1 MGQQMREHGRRPTR
15 LENYAQGEWVAGAG
29 NFTTLHDAVTGE
41 AVGETSSQG
50 LDFKGMADYARRVGG
65 PALRRMTFHQRA
77 RMLKALATALTARKE
92 EFYRVSA
99 WTGATKTDHWIDVDG
114 GIGTLF
120 AYASRGRREFPDETF
135 FVDGPVEQLSK
146 GGSFVGRHLCVPLEG
161 VAVHINAFNFPVWGM
176 LEKLSTSLL
185 AGVPAIVKPATV
197 TSYLTEAVFRA
208 MIETGLLPAGSV
220 QLIVGSA
227 GDLLDHLGSQD
238 AVAFT
243 GSAWTG
249 QLLKKTP
256 AMMEHNVRYNQEADS
271 LNFSMLGPDAV
282 PGTEEFDLFIKEVT
296 REMTVKAGQKCT
308 AIRRTFVPAALTD
321 DVVRAL
327 AKRLAGTRV
336 GNPAAEGVRMGP
348 LAGRSQVREVGKA
361 LDALRAGTELA
372 YGGGDFE
379 VVGASR
385 ESGAFFPITLLYNDR
400 PFDRMAAHDVEA
412 FGPVNTVM
420 PYGTVD
426 EAIELAKL
434 GRGSL
439 VGSLFTADDRVARAV
454 ALGTAAYHG
463 RLLLANRHMAKES
476 TGHGSPLPHLVH
488 GGPGRAGGGEEM
500 GGVRGVLHY
509 MQRTALQGSPATVA
523 AVTREWSKGAAEVR
537 DRVHPFRKHFEEL
550 RIGETW
556 VTHRRT
562 VTEADVTNFAGVSG
576 DFFYAHVDDLAARES
591 IFERRVAHGY
601 FVLSAAAGLFVDP
614 APGPVLA
621 NYGLDN
627 LRFVKPVYI
636 GDTIQVRLACKSKAA
651 KDDREG
657 EVPQGVVAWDVEVT
671 NQDGEPVAVYT
682 VLTLVRRLYPI
693 GGPPADEGTGDAAA
707 AMASEAP
714 AALRAPEVLVTE
726 QPGTA
731 PARMS

>member
-1 MGQQMREHGRRPTR
+1 VIR
-15 LENYAQGEWVAGAG
+15 LQNYAEGQWVAGAG
-29 NFTTLHDAVTGE
+29 AGTDLFHAVTGE
-41 AVGETSSQG
+41 KIAEASSQG
-50 LDFKGMADYARRVGG
+50 LDFKAMAEYARRVGG
-65 PALRRMTFHQRA
+65 PALRAMTFHQRA
-77 RMLKALATALTARKE
+77 RMLKALAVALTARKE
-92 EFYRVSA
+92 EFYRVSS
-99 WTGATKTDHWIDVDG
+99 WTGATRTDHWIDIDG

-146 GGSFVGRHLCVPLEG
+146 GGSFVGRHVCVPIEG
-161 VAVHINAFNFPVWGM
+161 VAVQINAFNFPVWGM
-176 LEKLSTSLL
+176 LEKLATSLL

-208 MIETGLLPAGSV
+208 MIETGLLPAGAV
-220 QLIVGSA
+220 QLVAGSA
-227 GDLLDHLGSQD
+227 GDLLDHLGCQD

-243 GSAWTG
+243 GSAQTG

-271 LNFSMLGPDAV
+271 LNFSLLGPDAV
-282 PGTEEFDLFIKEVT
+282 PGTEEFDLFVKEVT

-308 AIRRTFVPAALTD
+308 AIRRTFVPADLVD
-321 DVVRAL
+321 DVVAAL

-336 GNPAAEGVRMGP
+336 GDPLAEGVRMGP
-348 LAGRSQVREVGKA
+348 LAGKAQVREVGKA
-361 LDALRAGTELA
+361 LDALREGAELA

-385 ESGAFFPITLLYNDR
+385 DAGAFFPITLLYNDR
-400 PFDRMAAHDVEA
+400 PFDRTTAHDVEA

-420 PYGTVD
+420 PYRTVD
-426 EAIELAKL
+426 EAVALVKL

-439 VGSLFTADDRVARAV
+439 VGSVFTADDRVAREV
-454 ALGTAAYHG
+454 AMGTAAYHG
-463 RLLLANRHMAKES
+463 RLLLANRHSAKES

-509 MQRTALQGSPATVA
+509 MQRTALQGSPATIA

-550 RIGETW
+550 QIGETW
-556 VTHRRT
+556 TTHRRT
-562 VTEADVTNFAGVSG
+562 VTEADVVNFAGVSG
-576 DFFYAHVDDLAARES
+576 DFFYAHVDEVAARDS

-627 LRFVKPVYI
+627 LRFVKPVFV

-682 VLTLVRRLYPI
+682 VLTLVRRLHPL
-693 GGPPADEGTGDAAA
+693 GGAPAGPAAGARGDG
-707 AMASEAP
+707 ASALDAVAP
-714 AALRAPEVLVTE
+714 AAARAPEVVVTE